1 MLQTRLT
8 GILAACPLMLLVAAC
23 APAMAPTASGGVD
36 IAASAPGMAR
46 CRPTTSDE
54 QRSGAEATN
63 TIRARSGLPSVAP
76 NDTLS
81 QAAARHACDM
91 AERGRMTHVGSQSR
105 GPAQRVKALG
115 YRPQVTAENIAAGP
129 FDLDN
134 VLAAWNASSG
144 HTANMLIPQ
153 LREFGIGQAVGSDG
167 RTRYWAA
174 VYAAPAGR

>member
-1 MLQTRLT
+1 MLQIRLP
-8 GILAACPLMLLVAAC
+8 GPLAACPLLIALAAC
-23 APAMAPTASGGVD
+23 TTAVAPSAPGAID
-36 IAASAPGMAR
+36 IAASPPGLAR
-46 CRPTTSDE
+46 CRPSTLSE
-54 QRSGAEATN
+54 QQSGAQATN
-63 TIRARSGLPSVAP
+63 AVRAGSGLPAVAP
-76 NDTLS
+76 SPILS

-91 AERGRMTHVGSQSR
+91 AERGRMTHAGSQSR

-134 VLAAWNASSG
+134 VLTAWNASPS

-153 LREFGIGQAVGSDG
+153 LREFGIGHAMGSDG

-174 VYAAPAGR
+174 VYAAPSGR